1 MTLEQL
7 MKKTTLYK
15 VSKALGVTPP
25 AIYKWKKTGKIP
37 ELRMFQLKEKM
48 PELFEEK
55 Q

>member
-37 ELRMFQLKEKM
+37 PLRMYQLKEMK
-48 PELFEEK
+48 PEWFK
-55 Q
+55 GV